1 MSERSSSL
9 IGAVKKYIFSVALD
23 SGRAHFVCAVVHKYS
38 FPLSRVRWFIMFE
51 FDAIVYIC
59 TYCDPDSKYLLHA
72 NINCSVLL
80 LPRCMNIIIG
90 GIKHSLISS
99 VCVFQIFL
107 L

>member
-23 SGRAHFVCAVVHKYS
+23 SGCAHFVCAVVHKYS

-59 TYCDPDSKYLLHA
+59 TYCDPDSKYLLQT
-72 NINCSVLL
+72 
-80 LPRCMNIIIG
+80 
-90 GIKHSLISS
+90 LIAAYCCYRA
-99 VCVFQIFL
+99 V
-107 L
+107 